1 MNAIDIIFLI
11 VLVWAIWTGFKK
23 GFIIELFTF
32 LALFLGLYAGIHF
45 SDYVATLIA
54 GEKEVESSYTSTIAF
69 TITFLAVGAMVYF
82 GGKAFEKVIKVVQ
95 LSLLNKLLG
104 SFFGLVKGIFLIGA
118 AVMIFDSIDEKN
130 DFIDQ
135 DTKDDS
141 LLYYPL
147 SNFVKFCIPA
157 FEESTLFLK
166 EALKDNEL
174 IITNAKD

>member
-1 MNAIDIIFLI
+1 MNAIDIVFVIA
-11 VLVWAIWTGFKK
+11 LVWAIWTGFRK

-54 GEKEVESSYTSTIAF
+54 GEENVESSYTSTIAF
-69 TITFLAVGAMVYF
+69 TLTFLAVGAMVYF
-82 GGKAFEKVIKVVQ
+82 GGKAFEKVVKAVQ
-95 LSLLNKLLG
+95 LSLVNKLLG
-104 SFFGLVKGIFLIGA
+104 SFLGLVKGIFLIGA
-118 AVMIFDSIDEKN
+118 AVMIFDSFDEKN

-135 DTKDDS
+135 DTKDGS
-141 LLYYPL
+141 LFYYPV

-166 EALKDNEL
+166 EALKDKEL
-174 IITNAKD
+174 IITNADN